1 MPQPEQPHTILLVHC
16 HYRLPGG
23 EDAVFAAERAMLQAH
38 GHRVITYERNNDAGG
53 LAQKLLLPLRAV
65 YSIKTVREVRALI
78 RKEQVDL
85 VHVHNTL
92 LTISPSVFQ
101 ACFKEH
107 VPAVQTLH
115 NFRIFCPNGILMRDG
130 HVCEECPQHGLGCA
144 VRHSCYRGS
153 RAQSLVC
160 AGIYAFHRLLGTY
173 RNEILGSLAPD
184 YIDGLSLLG
193 GEPFEPENQRAL
205 VPFLHEVRVL
215 YPHKTIWCYT
225 GNVYETELL
234 QPSHA
239 RCEVTDEMLSLID
252 VLVDGEFIPAQ
263 HDISLRFRGSG
274 NQRIIDLNATRAAG
288 HTVLWQDD
296 PLFADHKM

>member
-1 MPQPEQPHTILLVHC
+1 
-16 HYRLPGG
+16 
-23 EDAVFAAERAMLQAH
+23 MLF
-38 GHRVITYERNNDAGG
+38 YSS
-53 LAQKLLLPLRAV
+53 LA
-65 YSIKTVREVRALI
+65 
-78 RKEQVDL
+78 
-85 VHVHNTL
+85 
-92 LTISPSVFQ
+92 
-101 ACFKEH
+101 ACFC
-107 VPAVQTLH
+107 PARLVYWCKAPAYCDDL
-115 NFRIFCPNGILMRDG
+115 
-130 HVCEECPQHGLGCA
+130 PQHYTRYSVAFYKEAPRVNYATIKYCDIANGTGVRTSLFVSGCRRHCPECFNAVAWDFGYGLPFDKA
-144 VRHSCYRGS
+144 V
-153 RAQSLVC
+153 
-160 AGIYAFHRLLGTY
+160 

>member
-1 MPQPEQPHTILLVHC
+1 MYYCNIKKSDIADG
-16 HYRLPGG
+16 PG
-23 EDAVFAAERAMLQAH
+23 V
-38 GHRVITYERNNDAGG
+38 RV
-53 LAQKLLLPLRAV
+53 
-65 YSIKTVREVRALI
+65 
-78 RKEQVDL
+78 
-85 VHVHNTL
+85 TL
-92 LTISPSVFQ
+92 FVSGCT
-101 ACFKEH
+101 H
-107 VPAVQTLH
+107 H
-115 NFRIFCPNGILMRDG
+115 
-130 HVCEECPQHGLGCA
+130 CEECFQPETWNFTYGQPFTKEVEEELMEALRPGYVAGL
-144 VRHSCYRGS
+144 
-153 RAQSLVC
+153 
-160 AGIYAFHRLLGTY
+160 T
-173 RNEILGSLAPD
+173 
-184 YIDGLSLLG
+184 LLG